1 MNAAEVSAGVGVGG
15 PSTGLEQEFRR
26 MRGITE
32 RMLGVMERQE
42 ARVCQTVRIRGTRL
56 RQFEEFGR
64 LMGQN
69 PKPTKAAAYRMAIRN
84 VPGTASD
91 PGFGEPKNLKRYVD
105 SKPGWFT
112 V

>member
-1 MNAAEVSAGVGVGG
+1 
-15 PSTGLEQEFRR
+15 

-42 ARVCQTVRIRGTRL
+42 TRASQTVRIKGTRL
-56 RQFEEFGR
+56 KQFEEFGR

-84 VPGTASD
+84 VKGTESD
-91 PGFGEPKNLKRYVD
+91 PGFGTPKNLKRYAD
-105 SKPGWFT
+105 SKPGWFA